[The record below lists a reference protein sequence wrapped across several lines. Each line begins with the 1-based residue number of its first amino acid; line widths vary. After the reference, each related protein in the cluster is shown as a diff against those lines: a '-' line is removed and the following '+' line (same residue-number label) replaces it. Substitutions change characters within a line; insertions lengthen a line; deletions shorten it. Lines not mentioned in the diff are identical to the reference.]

1 MDLEKELTGAL
12 QDAVDCYLDG
22 RDAID
27 EGEFGKFIKEKLGKF
42 ALEYASENSEDILNK
57 LFSEEAVKK
66 SRISPNNIAK
76 AYEIGDNLKD
86 LVETSI
92 DVYGLYIAATEYK
105 AAGYDPNIRNVA
117 LGKMTLT

>member
-1 MDLEKELTGAL
+1 MAKEFGVDLEKELTGAL

-57 LFSEEAVKK
+57 LFGEEAVKK

-105 AAGYDPNIRNVA
+105 AAGYGDNA
-117 LGKMTLT
+117 